1 MSRKV
6 LWIGAA
12 AGLLA
17 VCASIMMRQE
27 RVPEG
32 EFRIEGELT
41 GVPDSTVL
49 SLYRVD
55 GNLLKPMQ
63 ADTVIDGR
71 FSFRDTIT
79 TDPRCLALMGRGEG
93 FPPTWLDVWVGSG
106 TVVHIK
112 GEGKGLRT
120 WFVESRL
127 PEQEEQ
133 NRLDDAVRAINEELM
148 PLKIEMERLYMA
160 GKKEEYRALCPKED
174 SLSSLVTEKTLAF
187 LKERPLSVVWEKEC
201 SGYMRVL
208 QYNPNSPF
216 ADDIR
221 ALYDKLSDAD
231 KQTDFGKLFTEY
243 MNLPPV
249 VNEGDEM
256 VDGDLY
262 DLEGRVRHLSEF
274 KGKYILLDF
283 WSRGCGPC
291 VASIPEME
299 EIAEQYK
306 EQLEVVSISSDTEA
320 SWKEFVTERKLTGN
334 QWNELRQGTTGLA
347 AAYRVRGI
355 PHYVLITPDGK
366 VKKMWSGYGKGS
378 LKAKMKELIGE

>member
-1 MSRKV
+1 M
-6 LWIGAA
+6 
-12 AGLLA
+12 LA

-49 SLYRVD
+49 FLYRID
-55 GNLLKPMQ
+55 GNLMKPMQ
-63 ADTVIDGR
+63 SDTVIGGS

-79 TDPRCLALMGRGEG
+79 TAPRCLALSGREG

-106 TVVHIK
+106 TLVHIK

-133 NRLDDAVRAINEELM
+133 SRLSDAVREINRELM

-201 SGYMRVL
+201 SGYMRML

-283 WSRGCGPC
+283 WSKGCGPC
-291 VASIPEME
+291 VASIPELK
-299 EIAEQYK
+299 EIEEQYK

-320 SWKEFVTERKLTGN
+320 SWKEAVAELKLTGN

>member
-1 MSRKV
+1 M
-6 LWIGAA
+6 GAA

-17 VCASIMMRQE
+17 VCVSIMMRQD

-49 SLYRVD
+49 SLYRID
-55 GNLLKPMQ
+55 GNLMKHMQ
-63 ADTVIDGR
+63 SDTVIGGR

-79 TDPRCLALMGRGEG
+79 TAPQCLSLMSRDKG
-93 FPPTWLDVWVGSG
+93 FPHTWLDVWVGSG
-106 TVVHIK
+106 TFVHIK

-127 PEQEEQ
+127 PEQKEQ
-133 NRLDDAVRAINEELM
+133 SRLYDVVREINEELM
-148 PLKIEMERLYMA
+148 PLKVKLDELYYA
-160 GKKEEYRALCPKED
+160 GKKEEYKVLSAKED
-174 SLSSLVTEKTLAF
+174 SLSGLVTERTLAF
-187 LKERPLSVVWEKEC
+187 LKERPLSEVWKIEC
-201 SGYMRVL
+201 SKYMRVL
-208 QYNPNSPF
+208 QYNPGSVF

>member
-1 MSRKV
+1 MGRKI

-17 VCASIMMRQE
+17 VCAGMMMQQE

-49 SLYRVD
+49 SLYRID
-55 GNLLKPMQ
+55 GNLMKHMQ
-63 ADTVIDGR
+63 SDTVIGGR

-79 TDPRCLALMGRGEG
+79 TAPQCLSLMSRDKG
-93 FPPTWLDVWVGSG
+93 FPHTWLDVWVGSG
-106 TVVHIK
+106 TFVHIK

-127 PEQEEQ
+127 PEQKEQ
-133 NRLDDAVRAINEELM
+133 SRLYDVVREINEELM
-148 PLKIEMERLYMA
+148 PLKVKLDELYYA
-160 GKKEEYRALCPKED
+160 GKKEEYKVLSAKED
-174 SLSSLVTEKTLAF
+174 SLSGLVTERTLAF

-201 SGYMRVL
+201 SGYMRML

-283 WSRGCGPC
+283 WSKGCGPC
-291 VASIPEME
+291 VASIPELK
-299 EIAEQYK
+299 EIEEQYK

-320 SWKEFVTERKLTGN
+320 SWKEAVAELKLTGN

-355 PHYVLITPDGK
+355 PHYVLIAPDGK
-366 VKKMWSGYGKGS
+366 VKKMWFGYGKGS

>member
-1 MSRKV
+1 MGRKI
-6 LWIGAA
+6 LWIVAT

-201 SGYMRVL
+201 SGYMRML

-221 ALYDKLSDAD
+221 ALYGKLSDAD

-262 DLEGRVRHLSEF
+262 DLEGRVRHLS
-274 KGKYILLDF
+274 
-283 WSRGCGPC
+283 
-291 VASIPEME
+291 E

>member
-1 MSRKV
+1 MGRKI
-6 LWIGAA
+6 LWVGAA

-17 VCASIMMRQE
+17 VCVSIMMRQD

-49 SLYRVD
+49 SLYRID
-55 GNLLKPMQ
+55 GNLMKHMQ
-63 ADTVIDGR
+63 SDTVIGGR

-79 TDPRCLALMGRGEG
+79 TAPRCLALSGREG

-106 TVVHIK
+106 TLVHIK

-133 NRLDDAVRAINEELM
+133 SRLSDAVREINRELM

-174 SLSSLVTEKTLAF
+174 SLSGLVTERTLAF

-283 WSRGCGPC
+283 WSKGCGPC
-291 VASIPEME
+291 VASIPELK
-299 EIAEQYK
+299 EIEEQYK
-306 EQLEVVSISSDTEA
+306 EQLEVVSISSDTET
-320 SWKEFVTERKLTGN
+320 SWKEAVAELKLTGN

-355 PHYVLITPDGK
+355 PHYVLIAPDGK

>member
-49 SLYRVD
+49 FLYRID
-55 GNLLKPMQ
+55 GNLMKPMQ
-63 ADTVIDGR
+63 SDTVIGGR

-79 TDPRCLALMGRGEG
+79 TAPRCLALSGREG

-106 TVVHIK
+106 TLVHIK

-133 NRLDDAVRAINEELM
+133 SRLSDAVREINRELM

-187 LKERPLSVVWEKEC
+187 LKERPLSVVWEKVC
-201 SGYMRVL
+201 TPYMRML
-208 QYNPNSPF
+208 QYKPDSPD
-216 ADDIR
+216 ADAVR
-221 ALYDKLSDAD
+221 ALYGKLSDAD

>member
-1 MSRKV
+1 MGRKI
-6 LWIGAA
+6 LWVGAA

-49 SLYRVD
+49 FLYRID
-55 GNLLKPMQ
+55 GNLMKPMQ
-63 ADTVIDGR
+63 SDTVIGGS

-79 TDPRCLALMGRGEG
+79 TAPRCLALSGREG

-106 TVVHIK
+106 TLVHIK

-133 NRLDDAVRAINEELM
+133 SRLSDAVREINRELM

-221 ALYDKLSDAD
+221 ALYGKLSEAD

-256 VDGDLY
+256 ADGDLY

-283 WSRGCGPC
+283 WSKGCGPC
-291 VASIPEME
+291 VASIPELK
-299 EIAEQYK
+299 EIEEQYK

-320 SWKEFVTERKLTGN
+320 SWKEAVAELKLTGN

-378 LKAKMKELIGE
+378 LKTKMKELIGE

>member
-1 MSRKV
+1 MGRKI

-49 SLYRVD
+49 FLYRID
-55 GNLLKPMQ
+55 GNLMKPMQ
-63 ADTVIDGR
+63 SDTVIGGS

-79 TDPRCLALMGRGEG
+79 TAPRCLALSGREG

-106 TVVHIK
+106 TLVHIK

-133 NRLDDAVRAINEELM
+133 SRLSDAVREINRELM

-201 SGYMRVL
+201 SGYMRML

-283 WSRGCGPC
+283 WSKGCGPC
-291 VASIPEME
+291 VASIPELK
-299 EIAEQYK
+299 EIEEQYK

-320 SWKEFVTERKLTGN
+320 SWKEAVAELKLTGN

>member
-1 MSRKV
+1 MGRKI
-6 LWIGAA
+6 LWIVAT

-49 SLYRVD
+49 FLYRID
-55 GNLLKPMQ
+55 GNLMKPMQ
-63 ADTVIDGR
+63 SDTVIGGS

-79 TDPRCLALMGRGEG
+79 TAPRCLALSGREG

-106 TVVHIK
+106 TLVHIK

-133 NRLDDAVRAINEELM
+133 SRLSDAVREINRELM

-201 SGYMRVL
+201 SGYMRML

-283 WSRGCGPC
+283 WSKGCGPC
-291 VASIPEME
+291 VASIPELK
-299 EIAEQYK
+299 EIEEQYK

-320 SWKEFVTERKLTGN
+320 SWKEAVAELKLTGN

>member
-1 MSRKV
+1 MGRKI
-6 LWIGAA
+6 LWVGAA

-17 VCASIMMRQE
+17 VCVSIMMRQD

-49 SLYRVD
+49 SLYRID
-55 GNLLKPMQ
+55 GNLMKHMQ
-63 ADTVIDGR
+63 SDTVIGGR

-79 TDPRCLALMGRGEG
+79 TAPQCLSLMSRDKG
-93 FPPTWLDVWVGSG
+93 FPHTWLDVWVGSG
-106 TVVHIK
+106 TFVHIK

-127 PEQEEQ
+127 PEQKEQ
-133 NRLDDAVRAINEELM
+133 SRLYDVVREINEELM
-148 PLKIEMERLYMA
+148 PLKVKLDELYYA
-160 GKKEEYRALCPKED
+160 GKKEEYKVLSAKED
-174 SLSSLVTEKTLAF
+174 SLSILVTEKTLAF

-201 SGYMRVL
+201 SGYMRML

-291 VASIPEME
+291 VVSIPELK
-299 EIAEQYK
+299 EIEEQYK

-320 SWKEFVTERKLTGN
+320 SWKEAVAELKLTGN